1 MSHPPFA
8 HNPHVYDGIDPDGPT
23 SVTVTSRVADIA
35 RITVDGVEVEG
46 IVVETDTEPSAAVNI
61 ATGVVTPPGEQLP
74 DADEDSVDVDG
85 DGQVSGYEV
94 FTKAD
99 LIGECEA
106 RGLATS
112 GNKPDLVARLQAAD
126 KAGAGE

>member
-1 MSHPPFA
+1 MQDFGGHPPFA
-8 HNPHVYDGIDPDGPT
+8 HNPHVYDGIDPDA
-23 SVTVTSRVADIA
+23 VVVTSR
-35 RITVDGVEVEG
+35 TVTGHE
-46 IVVETDTEPSAAVNI
+46 DTEPAAPP
-61 ATGVVTPPGEQLP
+61 VVES
-74 DADEDSVDVDG
+74 DEDSVDVDG

-94 FTKAD
+94 FTKTD
-99 LIGECEA
+99 LIAECEA

>member
-1 MSHPPFA
+1 MQDFGGHPPFA
-8 HNPHVYDGIDPDGPT
+8 HNPHVYDGIDPE
-23 SVTVTSRVADIA
+23 SVVVTSR
-35 RITVDGVEVEG
+35 TVTGHEDAEPAVEP
-46 IVVETDTEPSAAVNI
+46 DTEPAAP
-61 ATGVVTPPGEQLP
+61 VVES
-74 DADEDSVDVDG
+74 DEDSVDVDG

-94 FTKAD
+94 FTKTD
-99 LIGECEA
+99 LITECEA